1 MFKLVL
7 ISLATF
13 LFLINAA
20 SQPKTFKLQFVTGSD
35 SLVIWNDRHEDKFAS
50 HLFNI
55 YSRKEKILPQKM
67 VCIDCPTEGSG
78 RQLVLMNIHH
88 VK

>member
-55 YSRKEKILPQKM
+55 YSRKEKILPQAITKKWL
-67 VCIDCPTEGSG
+67 VLITLLKAQEGSWF
-78 RQLVLMNIHH
+78 
-88 VK
+88 

>member
-20 SQPKTFKLQFVTGSD
+20 SQPKTFKLQFVPGSD

-55 YSRKEKILPQKM
+55 YSGKEKILPQAITKKWL
-67 VCIDCPTEGSG
+67 VLITLLKAQEGSWF
-78 RQLVLMNIHH
+78 
-88 VK
+88 